1 MLRSK
6 RRLAVTA
13 CSGFVL
19 LLAGCSGGSTVDDD
33 VAGGGGGSAKAP
45 TEVSAGYVSAIDQ
58 IGLPAGVEAGYFD
71 DQDLNVKL
79 ADPYPTGVD
88 ALNAL
93 QAGEVDFVQVGTP
106 AIAAAQKGIDLA
118 LVGNY
123 TGSASRRS
131 IDDTMAVVASGKSRV
146 DGRDLTTLRGKRV
159 GVSEGSINHLYLL
172 GLLEKAGLKAGD
184 VKIVNTEPP
193 DMAVA
198 LKTGGIDVAIIWDP
212 FPITITQQVD
222 GAKEVLR
229 GGEYIPFVGYIV
241 TTPKYAEEHPDIVE
255 RFLTARATTDQWM
268 RQNPDKAADAATR
281 WLPGTPTDVALEA
294 MQHNVKQ
301 LDPRFSACNYLALDS
316 LAQLLAAQGNVEA
329 GFDVNKYFRPGPILK
344 VMTDDAKLFEDL
356 PEMPASARIESGYA
370 FDRTAAGKAC
380 PS

>member
-6 RRLAVTA
+6 RHLAVAA
-13 CSGFVL
+13 CSGIAL
-19 LLAGCSGGSTVDDD
+19 ILAGCSGGSTVDDD
-33 VAGGGGGSAKAP
+33 VAGDGAKAP
-45 TEVSAGYVSAIDQ
+45 TKVSAGYVSAIDQ
-58 IGLPAGVEAGYFD
+58 IGLPAGVEAGYFE
-71 DQDLNVKL
+71 DQNLNVKL

-93 QAGEVDFVQVGTP
+93 QAGQVDFVQVGTP
-106 AIAAAQKGIDLA
+106 AIAATQKGIDLA

-131 IDDTMAVVASGKSRV
+131 IDDTMAVVASGNSGI
-146 DGRDLTTLRGKRV
+146 DGKDLKTLRGKRI

-172 GLLEKAGLKAGD
+172 GLLEKAGLKTSD

-198 LKTGGIDVAIIWDP
+198 LKTGGIDVAIVWDP

-241 TTPKYAEEHPDIVE
+241 TTPKYAEEHPDVVQ

-268 RQNPDKAADAATR
+268 RENPDKAADAATR
-281 WLPGTPTDVALEA
+281 WLPGIKKTVALEA
-294 MQHNVKQ
+294 MKHNVKQ
-301 LDPRFSACNYLALDS
+301 LDPRFSACNYLALDT
-316 LAQLLAAQGNVEA
+316 LARLLAAQGGVKA
-329 GFDVNKYFRPGPILK
+329 GFDVNEHFRPGPILK
-344 VMTDDAKLFEDL
+344 VMADDAKLFRDL
-356 PEMPASARIESGYA
+356 PEIPATAKINDGYT
-370 FDRTAAGKAC
+370 FDRTAAEKAC